1 MVFSTNTPFLRAYF
15 GILYS
20 LEIPVFA
27 SYILYDILILF
38 YDDPHPSSS
47 SSIRMIGA
55 ISIALF
61 LYVVVALVILSV
73 T

>member
-15 GILYS
+15 GISYS

-47 SSIRMIGA
+47 SIRMIGA